1 MSSDLISQV
10 QVLNITP
17 SDILVVKVDDKFLSD
32 RNKMNKIKKSL
43 EPLTEDGIKIVMT
56 SKDIDLEVIST
67 KELLEIRKKNLKR
80 CERGRYR
87 AI

>member
-17 SDILVVKVDDKFLSD
+17 SDMLVVKVDDKFLSD

-67 KELLEIRKKNLKR
+67 KELLEIRKKFEKM
-80 CERGRYR
+80 R
-87 AI
+87 AGAI

>member
-17 SDILVVKVDDKFLSD
+17 SDMLVVKVDDKFLSD

-43 EPLTEDGIKIVMT
+43 EPLIEDGIKIVMT

-67 KELLEIRKKNLKR
+67 KK
-80 CERGRYR
+80 
-87 AI
+87 

>member
-17 SDILVVKVDDKFLSD
+17 SDMLVVKVDDKFLSD

-43 EPLTEDGIKIVMT
+43 EPLTEDSIKIVMT

-67 KELLEIRKKNLKR
+67 KK
-80 CERGRYR
+80 
-87 AI
+87 

>member
-17 SDILVVKVDDKFLSD
+17 SDMLVVKVDDKFLSD

-67 KELLEIRKKNLKR
+67 KELLEIRNK
-80 CERGRYR
+80 
-87 AI
+87 I

>member
-43 EPLTEDGIKIVMT
+43 EPLTEDGIKDVMT

-67 KELLEIRKKNLKR
+67 KK
-80 CERGRYR
+80 
-87 AI
+87 